1 MQFERYGVPK
11 PEIKEYAILITQA
24 EAGMVIK
31 LNMIQAWCKKG
42 GRIIPFAD
50 TLVINGVEIEPAV
63 QVAELQEFFLDVRV
77 IQLTRVS
84 GELAGVP
91 NLVRV
96 VHCDD
101 LAEEHTIYL
110 MPEET
115 VTVIDRFN
123 PNSMRSQK
131 RKKYRNPAAGARRQ

>member
-42 GRIIPFAD
+42 GRIVPFANS
-50 TLVINGVEIEPAV
+50 LVIDGVDIEPAV
-63 QVAELQEFFLDVRV
+63 LVAELQEFFLDIRIVQISV
-77 IQLTRVS
+77 IS
-84 GELAGVP
+84 GKLAGVP

-101 LAEEHTIYL
+101 LAEEHTVYL

-123 PNSMRSQK
+123 PNSKRSQK

>member
-1 MQFERYGVPK
+1 MPVP
-11 PEIKEYAILITQA
+11 PIEDAIPIIHA
-24 EAGMVIK
+24 EVGMVIK
-31 LNMIQAWCKKG
+31 LTMVQAWCKCGDK
-42 GRIIPFAD
+42 IVPYAS
-50 TLVINGVEIEPAV
+50 TLVIEAAGVEPAA
-63 QVAELQEFFLDVRV
+63 QVAELQEYFLDVRIIQISV
-77 IQLTRVS
+77 IS

-110 MPEET
+110 LPDET

-123 PNSMRSQK
+123 SNSKRSQK
-131 RKKYRNPAAGARRQ
+131 RNKSRSPVAGARRQ